1 MGQTTDGPGPNKR
14 VRPKGRRRINSV
26 ARGKDRNRLVS
37 VSLLAMTESVAKVSK
52 RLSEMTSLI
61 EEMRREEADERSK
74 MEEEYVPEGGEERI
88 TDAPGDEGN
97 DVENQGELI
106 NSTME
111 LAHSEEEEG
120 LLSTLTIGNA
130 HYRMRRR
137 QSREDE
143 FMGLAHTAD
152 GDKVGRMRAQERNR
166 QAQQRHRQA
175 VGSCTAKGRNINQTM
190 VLRGPQL
197 DLPPS
202 SLNAKN
208 FFESSSAR
216 FIKSIGAP
224 WFTLWKKP
232 YSEQASLMIS
242 LALFLPYFEIHH
254 LRSGRI
260 HREGPAVHVSEW
272 VKSRPPDWNGYGWGD
287 WNCYGW
293 GEFQVQER
301 TKASGRAFEE
311 SIRIATKFP
320 EMENTYSSLK
330 SLRYEEIDA
339 MTASEQELR
348 RRLKALGA
356 LKIVTSYAVGRYLED
371 ANSRNLEDLNSS
383 DNNRRVKLPLFSAFC
398 SDDAVNYFDIATVPV
413 DRCVLDFEED
423 EDDSD
428 PDDAESEEDDDEG
441 DDGSIVGQ
449 DLDGEGTTCMA
460 VIDVNEMME
469 GPGVEEKEESV
480 WASSLSCLRYFV
492 YDRGKI
498 RRSRLKGLD
507 IRVIKALVQISR
519 RNSWAQIVHCKLN
532 DYSADLDVL
541 ERLLIRCKYQ
551 FPSTGL
557 EDKAEIKSGVLLWA
571 KLLMAQAQIKGSG
584 PRVGGG

>member
-1 MGQTTDGPGPNKR
+1 MKAARSESKLEADWDVGER
-14 VRPKGRRRINSV
+14 LRIEFRENLHKMWEAMHS
-26 ARGKDRNRLVS
+26 
-37 VSLLAMTESVAKVSK
+37 MTESVAKVSK
-52 RLSEMTSLI
+52 SLSEMKSLI

-74 MEEEYVPEGGEERI
+74 MEEDYVPEGGEERI
-88 TDAPGDEGN
+88 TDAPGDECN
-97 DVENQGELI
+97 DVEKQGEFI

-130 HYRMRRR
+130 HYRWRRR

-143 FMGLAHTAD
+143 FMGLTHTVD

-190 VLRGPQL
+190 VLHDPQL

-202 SLNAKN
+202 SLDAKN

-330 SLRYEEIDA
+330 SLRYEVIVDVAPELKWIPDDGYKHVKIVVEIDKEIDT

-356 LKIVTSYAVGRYLED
+356 LKIVTSYAVGRNLED

-383 DNNRRVKLPLFSAFC
+383 SVCGGEA
-398 SDDAVNYFDIATVPV
+398 AHTVQVPV
-413 DRCVLDFEED
+413 
-423 EDDSD
+423 S
-428 PDDAESEEDDDEG
+428 
-441 DDGSIVGQ
+441 
-449 DLDGEGTTCMA
+449 
-460 VIDVNEMME
+460 
-469 GPGVEEKEESV
+469 
-480 WASSLSCLRYFV
+480 
-492 YDRGKI
+492 
-498 RRSRLKGLD
+498 
-507 IRVIKALVQISR
+507 
-519 RNSWAQIVHCKLN
+519 
-532 DYSADLDVL
+532 
-541 ERLLIRCKYQ
+541 KYQ
-551 FPSTGL
+551 P
-557 EDKAEIKSGVLLWA
+557 
-571 KLLMAQAQIKGSG
+571 
-584 PRVGGG
+584 